1 MKGKGSNK
9 GSLTVEATLII
20 TIFIFG
26 YLSIITISDF
36 IRAQMIIQY
45 SITQAAKEISSYC
58 YIISKT
64 GLMADSQRLGQEAGK
79 EKKKIDDVID
89 SVVKLYDAVENGTDH
104 ITNSIREV
112 PIDAQWFEKMEAWNN
127 TGEISKEEF
136 NHMMSA
142 AESMMDKS
150 ENYFSNPD
158 EILKGL
164 GTIVKDEAFKQI
176 KSYALAAPISKA
188 LVKKQIELYGKD
200 QRGDDVLKHLGVVDG
215 LDGLKFTGSTLFN
228 DGKTIEI
235 TVTYKMKVE
244 VPFFEKKEFYFRQ
257 TAVTE
262 AWGYKNEKRPWR
274 K

>member
-262 AWGYKNEKRPWR
+262 AWGSKNEKRPWR